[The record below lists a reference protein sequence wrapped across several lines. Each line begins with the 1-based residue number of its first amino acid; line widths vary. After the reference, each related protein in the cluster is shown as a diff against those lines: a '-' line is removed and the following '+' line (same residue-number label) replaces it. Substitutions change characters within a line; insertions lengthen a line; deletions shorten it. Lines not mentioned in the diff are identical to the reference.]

1 MLSSKELQINSLAP
15 QRETKSRD
23 EVSYMSGSKI
33 IKNPLL
39 GVMYQN
45 VNRVL
50 SIGDI
55 DGVKGDPAENIRE
68 KGIFEQNVPF

>member
-1 MLSSKELQINSLAP
+1 MLSSQKDLWSKDGVAKSVDRKEKISF
-15 QRETKSRD
+15 
-23 EVSYMSGSKI
+23 MSGSKLV
-33 IKNPLL
+33 KNPLL

-68 KGIFEQNVPF
+68 KGIFE